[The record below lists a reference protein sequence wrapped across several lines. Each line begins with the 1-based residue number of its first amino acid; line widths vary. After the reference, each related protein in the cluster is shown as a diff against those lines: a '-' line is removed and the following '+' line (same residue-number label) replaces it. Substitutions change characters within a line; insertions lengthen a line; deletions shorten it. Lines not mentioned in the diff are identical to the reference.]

1 MGSPRY
7 SPFPTDEYQMRLKKA
22 RNLMDKYEF
31 DALLVTAK
39 ENVLYFSGLQTVGW
53 DSKHRPLGVILP
65 REGGP
70 TMVIPESLAVVA
82 KETSWV
88 DDVRLW
94 GGFKKPNLPKD
105 PITGIVDALKDL
117 GLSDKRI
124 GMELGYGQRVG
135 MSQDDFDQLKSL
147 VSGATIGDASS
158 LLWDLRMIKSP
169 REIDIMR
176 AVCDATCKAYELGFA
191 AACEGM
197 TERELAGVMMAEMSR
212 LTNYRP
218 GFIGIRSGLLKYPM
232 MNVPPFDKPMEKG
245 DLVVVDS
252 GATLR
257 DYWCDMMRMLCI
269 GKPTDEQRRFFDV
282 ELEAQGAGVAA
293 MKPGATA
300 ESICQAC
307 LDVIEKRGMR
317 QHAPSLERVGHGL
330 GLDVHEPPS
339 MALGNVNPLEPG
351 MILTCEPIFSD
362 LPDYRIGNFALE
374 DVVLITETGHEILT
388 PFPKTLWIA

>member
-1 MGSPRY
+1 MGSPGY

-22 RNLMDKYEF
+22 QGLMDKYEF

-65 REGGP
+65 REGDP
-70 TMVIPESLAVVA
+70 TMVIPESLGIVA

-147 VSGATIGDASS
+147 VLGATVGDASS

-176 AVCDATCKAYELGFA
+176 AVCGATCKAYEVGFA
-191 AACEGM
+191 AAREGM
-197 TERELAGVMMAEMSR
+197 TERELAGVMMAEMAR

-232 MNVPPFDKPMEKG
+232 INVPPFDKPMEKG

-252 GATLR
+252 GATLC

-269 GKPTDEQRRFFDV
+269 GKPTDEQRRFFEVD
-282 ELEAQGAGVAA
+282 LEAQSAGVAA

-339 MALGNVNPLEPG
+339 MALGNQKPLEPG

-388 PFPKTLWIA
+388 PFPKTLWVA